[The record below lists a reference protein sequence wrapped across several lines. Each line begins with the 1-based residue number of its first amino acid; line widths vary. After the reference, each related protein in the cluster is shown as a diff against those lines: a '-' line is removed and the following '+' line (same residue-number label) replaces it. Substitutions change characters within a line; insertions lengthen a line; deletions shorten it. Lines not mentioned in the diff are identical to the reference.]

1 MQLTV
6 IIIIAFVVYIVNQTT
21 PIFVLN
27 TFSSLEDLLF
37 LRKNL
42 PFKYL
47 IPLYVFFFL
56 IIPMRI
62 SAFWS
67 GKTNSK
73 VKQFSTQSTPDKD
86 KILVFLQLLK
96 ERPRPQRKDRVKCK
110 WKWKKTT
117 TKKTHILSYERNGNS
132 ESKPLF
138 CSLSFLFFSHSKAVY
153 TKFLYHEIIS
163 CFFFFYIFRFKMGIG
178 EITNLVPAHVHT
190 ASTAKISGYT
200 EI

>member
-1 MQLTV
+1 
-6 IIIIAFVVYIVNQTT
+6 
-21 PIFVLN
+21 
-27 TFSSLEDLLF
+27 
-37 LRKNL
+37 
-42 PFKYL
+42 
-47 IPLYVFFFL
+47 
-56 IIPMRI
+56 MRI

-96 ERPRPQRKDRVKCK
+96 ERPPTPTERSRQMQMKEN
-110 WKWKKTT
+110 KKKNTSSHT
-117 TKKTHILSYERNGNS
+117 NKMEILKAN
-132 ESKPLF
+132 F
-138 CSLSFLFFSHSKAVY
+138 FSLLFLFFYFSHSKAVY

-163 CFFFFYIFRFKMGIG
+163 FLFFFYIFRFKMGIR
-178 EITNLVPAHVHT
+178 EITNLVPAHIHS